1 MYLQRIYAK
10 EIMAEN
16 SYVDST
22 KATGPF
28 SVSIID
34 VLKFFK
40 EIILKPLEII
50 FDSSLLNGIVLDS
63 F

>member
-1 MYLQRIYAK
+1 
-10 EIMAEN
+10 MAEN

-50 FDSSLLNGIVLDS
+50 FDISLLNGIVLDS